1 MARIKPGSLAGS
13 AVPLWTQ
20 MDVRVPRT
28 SRRKRKDRIQP
39 QEILAWFN
47 LAQTLAK
54 DESILGGIVN
64 AIARKSRE
72 GDIAEQRQQDA
83 AQLRQ
88 QQLDAMDRQQQMRG
102 VDPSVVRQVTQTM
115 TGVPP
120 APSTFADLREP
131 GQMPTQPQ
139 AVTPEML
146 QQVAAAQGPQ
156 QQLAV
161 AQPPPQP
168 PPQMAQPVVTP
179 AQMPGRI
186 AAQTPQRE
194 ARKQPSFAEAAQ
206 ILQQQDAAR
215 AKQRAAAFAKQKA
228 YTYADLLAMA
238 AGAEDGEQLRHVMS
252 MVPQVMSQDPSFAP
266 RSLSD
271 LLFGGGGA
279 AEADVSRS
287 LVEAFLK
294 RQGKLRSPEDRVLRT
309 AQAQKALG
317 QAIER
322 EEKLPGK
329 IEETAASTALK
340 WSQVDLNKAKKDLT
354 GARKKKVDA
363 ERKRLEKYRRRTGR
377 GFLGTDKNDAV
388 AEYGVYLGALK
399 AAKGN
404 VGAIFQDKN
413 KVALIPER
421 FQIKDDQG
429 NVVGIMDINEAHGVA
444 LTAVGNKGKTQVKDQ
459 RKFYVDQVKP
469 PRASGQAA
477 QDRRVSNAR
486 KAVEAALGKF
496 NDNAAVAAQPTT
508 SQTYGKTDIEQ
519 AQAKSDSFKS
529 ALERAVAQAAEEGV
543 AYEIVEKAN
552 GQLDVKLKSGPPANT
567 VSVGGETF
575 TIKD

>member
-1 MARIKPGSLAGS
+1 MPVIPAGPQSGVPGALMSMQPAAPVQPTMAAPAP
-13 AVPLWTQ
+13 AP
-20 MDVRVPRT
+20 
-28 SRRKRKDRIQP
+28 
-39 QEILAWFN
+39 
-47 LAQTLAK
+47 AQT
-54 DESILGGIVN
+54 
-64 AIARKSRE
+64 
-72 GDIAEQRQQDA
+72 
-83 AQLRQ
+83 
-88 QQLDAMDRQQQMRG
+88 
-102 VDPSVVRQVTQTM
+102 
-115 TGVPP
+115 
-120 APSTFADLREP
+120 
-131 GQMPTQPQ
+131 MP
-139 AVTPEML
+139 VTPR
-146 QQVAAAQGPQ
+146 
-156 QQLAV
+156 
-161 AQPPPQP
+161 
-168 PPQMAQPVVTP
+168 
-179 AQMPGRI
+179 QMPGRI

-194 ARKQPSFAEAAQ
+194 AREQPSFAEAAQ

-317 QAIER
+317 QAIDR
-322 EEKLPGK
+322 EEKRPGK

-340 WSQVDLNKAKKDLT
+340 WSQVDLNEAKRDLA
-354 GARKKKVDA
+354 GARKNKVDA
-363 ERKRLEKYRRRTGR
+363 ERKRLEKVRRRTGR
-377 GFLGTDKNDAV
+377 GFLGTRENNAL

-429 NVVGIMDINEAHGVA
+429 TVVGIMDIDRAHGVA
-444 LTAVGNKGKTQVKDQ
+444 LKAVGRKGRTQVKDQ
-459 RKFYVDQVKP
+459 RKFYVDQVEP
-469 PRASGQAA
+469 PKASGETAA
-477 QDRRVSNAR
+477 FNRRKSVRSTVE
-486 KAVEAALGKF
+486 KALIAF
-496 NDNAAVAAQPTT
+496 NDNAAIAKQKTT

-519 AQAKSDSFKS
+519 ARLKVDSLRRR
-529 ALERAVAQAAEEGV
+529 LERAVAQAAEEGLV
-543 AYEIVEKAN
+543 FEIAPGAQE
-552 GQLDVKLKSGPPANT
+552 GQLDVKLEKTTPANI
-567 VSVGGETF
+567 VEVGGEKF

>member
-1 MARIKPGSLAGS
+1 MARIKPGSLSGS

-28 SRRKRKDRIQP
+28 SRRKRKERIQP

-72 GDIAEQRQQDA
+72 SDIAEQRQQDA
-83 AQLRQ
+83 AQRRPAPVPQ
-88 QQLDAMDRQQQMRG
+88 QGLQPPMGDPARG
-102 VDPSVVRQVTQTM
+102 GSGMPVIPAGPQSGVPGALMSMQPAAPVQPTMAAPAPAPAQTM
-115 TGVPP
+115 P
-120 APSTFADLREP
+120 
-131 GQMPTQPQ
+131 
-139 AVTPEML
+139 VTPR
-146 QQVAAAQGPQ
+146 
-156 QQLAV
+156 
-161 AQPPPQP
+161 
-168 PPQMAQPVVTP
+168 
-179 AQMPGRI
+179 QMPGRI

-194 ARKQPSFAEAAQ
+194 AREPASFEEAAQ

-228 YTYADLLAMA
+228 YTYADLLGMA

-309 AQAQKALG
+309 AQAQKAIG
-317 QAIER
+317 QAIDR
-322 EEKLPGK
+322 EEKRPGQ
-329 IEETAASTALK
+329 IEQTAAKTALA
-340 WSQVDLNKAKKDLT
+340 WSQVDLNEAKRDMA
-354 GARKKKVDA
+354 GAREAKLKAEA
-363 ERKRLEKYRRRTGR
+363 ERLRRSRRRTGR
-377 GFLGTDKNDAV
+377 GFPGSKVNKVLT
-388 AEYGVYLGALK
+388 EYGVYIGELK
-399 AAKGN
+399 AANGN
-404 VGAIFQDKN
+404 VGAILNDKN

-429 NVVGIMDINEAHGVA
+429 NVVGIMDINRAHGVA
-444 LTAVGNKGKTQVKDQ
+444 LTDAGQKGRAQVKDQ
-459 RKFYVDQVKP
+459 RKFYVDDIKP
-469 PRASGQAA
+469 PKASGQAA
-477 QDRRVSNAR
+477 QDRRVANAR
-486 KAVEAALGKF
+486 KAVEAALSKF
-496 NDNAAVAAQPTT
+496 NNNAAVAAQPTA
-508 SQTYGKTDIEQ
+508 SQQYGKTDIEQ

-529 ALERAVAQAAEEGV
+529 ALERAVAQAAEEGLV
-543 AYEIVEKAN
+543 YEIVEKAN
-552 GQLDVKLKSGPPANT
+552 GQLDVKLKKTTPANT
-567 VSVGGETF
+567 VSVDGETF
-575 TIKD
+575 TIK